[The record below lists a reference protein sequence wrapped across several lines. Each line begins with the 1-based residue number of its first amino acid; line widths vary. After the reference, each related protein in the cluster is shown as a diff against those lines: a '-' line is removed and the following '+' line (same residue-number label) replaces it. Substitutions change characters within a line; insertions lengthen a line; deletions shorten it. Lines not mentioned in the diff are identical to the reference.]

1 MSKINDVNDAIEI
14 IAKYPLDDV
23 LDALEYLYGWCD
35 DDSREHITIA
45 LLRALYE
52 SSNGQVLHSRQERE
66 SQGSAPGASD
76 VALCGQANARQ
87 GINYAEQKVP

>member
-23 LDALEYLYGWCD
+23 LDALEYLYSWCD
-35 DDSREHITIA
+35 DASREHITIA

-66 SQGSAPGASD
+66 SQGSAPGTDDIAIH
-76 VALCGQANARQ
+76 GQASTRQ
-87 GINYAEQKVP
+87 GTDYAEQKVS